1 MSQFLFIGSTASFS
15 GKSSVILGLA
25 SHLQKQGLKVA
36 YGKPLGACM
45 EGDCLAD
52 GTDPDVQFIG
62 DWLGL
67 PEDCQ
72 LPTIA
77 RLDSETVMAAI
88 DASKSVD
95 FLSKLT
101 AYENGCTA
109 DLKLLEGPGDLQE
122 GQLFRLSLAEMA
134 SSLNASI
141 LLLVRY
147 HSAVVVDTILGAQQ
161 LLGNRLVGVILND
174 VPATETDVVTN
185 HLVPFLEN
193 HHIPVLGVLPANRI
207 LRSVSV
213 EQLVHQL
220 DAQVLCCEDRLDLLV
235 EEITIGA
242 MNVNSALKYFRK
254 SEHKAVITGGDR
266 TDIQLAALETSTNC
280 LILTGQLPP
289 TELIRARAEELEIP
303 ILSVDLDTLTT
314 VERIERVL
322 GQARLHEQIKVHC
335 IEELIAESF
344 DFARLFSLLSLPY
357 PEEKV
362 KSA

>member
-1 MSQFLFIGSTASFS
+1 
-15 GKSSVILGLA
+15 
-25 SHLQKQGLKVA
+25 
-36 YGKPLGACM
+36 M

-52 GTDPDVQFIG
+52 GSDPDVQFIG
-62 DWLGL
+62 DWLEL
-67 PEDCQ
+67 SEDSR

-77 RLDSETVMAAI
+77 RLDPETVMDAI
-88 DASKSVD
+88 DASNSIEY
-95 FLSKLT
+95 LSKLT
-101 AYENGCTA
+101 GYENGCIA

-134 SSLNASI
+134 NCLNASI

-147 HSAVVVDTILGAQQ
+147 SSVVVVDTILGAQK
-161 LLGNRLVGVILND
+161 LLGDRLAGVILND
-174 VPATETDVVTN
+174 VPASEAVTVSD
-185 HLVPFLEN
+185 HVVPFLE
-193 HHIPVLGVLPANRI
+193 HHQIPVLGVMPANRI
-207 LRSVSV
+207 LRSISV
-213 EQLVHQL
+213 KELVHQL

-289 TELIRARAEELEIP
+289 TDLIRLRAEELEIP

-322 GQARLHEQIKVHC
+322 GQARLHEEIKVRC

-344 DFARLFSLLSLPY
+344 DFDRLFDLLQLTY
-357 PEEKV
+357 PQEKV